1 MLETKKS
8 FQELRQDF
16 SLLLPYAQVLEY
28 VKAHPGVTAH
38 KIAEATDAGIH
49 TTRRRLLRLQAENCV
64 RVERYP
70 NVLLFYPVE

>member
-49 TTRRRLLRLQAENCV
+49 TTRR
-64 RVERYP
+64 VERYP